1 MSRIGKL
8 PIHIPQEC
16 CSSKSDNTV
25 TVKGPKGQLSQQ
37 VSADLTVTVEE
48 NEVHVARHTED
59 KEHKAQHGL
68 YRALL
73 HNMVV
78 GVSEGYTIKQEL
90 VGVGFR
96 ANAEGQ
102 VLELGLGYS
111 HSIFLQLPAEVKVT
125 AVTEKRANPI
135 ITLESCDKQLIGQVA
150 AKIRSFRKPEPYKGK
165 GIPSLVKW
173 FAGKLVSQLSLITK
187 KVKSYKL

>member
-8 PIHIPQEC
+8 PIHIPQGVTVAV
-16 CSSKSDNTV
+16 SPDNTV

-78 GVSEGYTIKQEL
+78 GVS
-90 VGVGFR
+90 
-96 ANAEGQ
+96 EGQ

-165 GIPSLVKW
+165 GIRFVGEVVRRK
-173 FAGKLVSQLSLITK
+173 AGKSA
-187 KVKSYKL
+187 KV

>member
-1 MSRIGKL
+1 M
-8 PIHIPQEC
+8 
-16 CSSKSDNTV
+16 
-25 TVKGPKGQLSQQ
+25 
-37 VSADLTVTVEE
+37 
-48 NEVHVARHTED
+48 HVARHTED

-111 HSIFLQLPAEVKVT
+111 HSIFLVKVT

-165 GIPSLVKW
+165 GIRFVGEVVRRK
-173 FAGKLVSQLSLITK
+173 AGKSA
-187 KVKSYKL
+187 KV